1 MCAKAFELTYMESQ
15 QTDWDA
21 VARAANVKTSKYA
34 RDQWAIVR
42 NKLCGGGKNKT
53 KGDDDSPAKTPVKS
67 KTTGRTPPSRK
78 RRKREGKTFSSLEPS
93 SL

>member
-1 MCAKAFELTYMESQ
+1 
-15 QTDWDA
+15 
-21 VARAANVKTSKYA
+21 
-34 RDQWAIVR
+34 
-42 NKLCGGGKNKT
+42 LCGGGKNKT